1 MHSSL
6 IGKIEKARRYA
17 EERDRITFGNFK
29 ISFRGEHD
37 LYQVDFNEGRW
48 QCTCNFFAGWGL
60 CSHTMAMQRIL
71 GEMLPAEQAAASA
84 GASPVLGHAQK

>member
-17 EERDRITFGNFK
+17 EERDRVTFGRFK
-29 ISFRGEHD
+29 VSFRGEHD
-37 LYQVDFNEGRW
+37 SYEVEFDEGRW
-48 QCTCNFFAGWGL
+48 QCTCNFFSGWGL

-71 GEMLPAEQAAASA
+71 GEMVPTDQVAAASA
-84 GASPVLGHAQK
+84 GPSLAGPLQK